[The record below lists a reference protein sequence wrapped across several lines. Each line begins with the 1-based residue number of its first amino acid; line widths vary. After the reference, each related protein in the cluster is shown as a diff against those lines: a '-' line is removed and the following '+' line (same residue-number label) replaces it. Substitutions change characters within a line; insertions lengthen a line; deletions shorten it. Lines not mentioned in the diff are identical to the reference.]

1 MDLLFIKE
9 AINSIS
15 FTHWML
21 LFYTFLIG
29 TTSASASIFD
39 GRLPNGVR
47 IIQRL
52 QKKVSKEIKFNF
64 KKELLELTI
73 AFILI
78 CKFLILFIV
87 WYQFFD
93 LIILI
98 LSLLLIGIASFI
110 GNLTDRDPFFS
121 IKNAVFER
129 LREKHILFYTYDFI
143 AIIFIFYF
151 ISVINF

>member
-1 MDLLFIKE
+1 
-9 AINSIS
+9 
-15 FTHWML
+15 ML
-21 LFYTFLIG
+21 
-29 TTSASASIFD
+29 
-39 GRLPNGVR
+39 
-47 IIQRL
+47 
-52 QKKVSKEIKFNF
+52 
-64 KKELLELTI
+64 
-73 AFILI
+73 ILI
-78 CKFLILFIV
+78 FYYNNKFLILFIV